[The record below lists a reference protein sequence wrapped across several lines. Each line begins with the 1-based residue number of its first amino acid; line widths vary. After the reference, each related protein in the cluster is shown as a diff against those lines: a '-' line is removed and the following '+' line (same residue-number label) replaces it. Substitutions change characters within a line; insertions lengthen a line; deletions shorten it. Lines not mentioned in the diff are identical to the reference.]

1 MKKIVIGGAAVLATA
16 GVGLGL
22 SQLANADSASPD
34 PTESSSVSVAT
45 GQATAQQG
53 GGVVGGQPGGPD
65 GGMGLRG
72 VETAALAQKLGV
84 EESRLQQA
92 IETVRQSQA
101 PAGKPGRGTSSGKTT
116 DGSQSQQP
124 GQGDNSD
131 QPPAGPSGNPGD
143 MDSDFAKA
151 LAQALGLDES
161 KVTSAIEEVKRR
173 PTRKSSTRQ
182 SPTANSPRRRQM
194 LSRRPRPRASPRS
207 GEPAATVPAESSRRW
222 ARRRDERRPGA
233 KLARPEACLDA
244 SAQPG
249 PSADGTS
256 GTVAQEFTSGWMSI
270 RQPVSRAAS
279 RAFCPSRPI
288 ASESW

>member
-173 PTRKSSTRQ
+173 
-182 SPTANSPRRRQM
+182 QM

>member
-1 MKKIVIGGAAVLATA
+1 MKDFAEALGGAAVLATA

-161 KVTSAIEEVKRR
+161 KVTSAIEEVKTEADKKVLDQAKGYRGRR
-173 PTRKSSTRQ
+173 KNVYRVAKQAVMKAGQYAYRD
-182 SPTANSPRRRQM
+182 RRQRKRQFRQLWIARINAGARQHG
-194 LSRRPRPRASPRS
+194 LSYSKFMN
-207 GEPAATVPAESSRRW
+207 GL
-222 ARRRDERRPGA
+222 
-233 KLARPEACLDA
+233 K
-244 SAQPG
+244 
-249 PSADGTS
+249 
-256 GTVAQEFTSGWMSI
+256 
-270 RQPVSRAAS
+270 RAAIELD
-279 RAFCPSRPI
+279 RKVLADLAVFDKAAF
-288 ASESW
+288 AQLVEKAKAALA

>member
-1 MKKIVIGGAAVLATA
+1 MKDFAEALGGAAVLATA

-53 GGVVGGQPGGPD
+53 GGGVGGQPGGPD

-161 KVTSAIEEVKRR
+161 KVTSAIEEVK
-173 PTRKSSTRQ
+173 T
-182 SPTANSPRRRQM
+182 
-194 LSRRPRPRASPRS
+194 
-207 GEPAATVPAESSRRW
+207 
-222 ARRRDERRPGA
+222 
-233 KLARPEACLDA
+233 EADKKVLDQA
-244 SAQPG
+244 V
-249 PSADGTS
+249 ADGKLTQEEADAVAKAS
-256 GTVAQEFTSGWMSI
+256 SAGIAEVRGTGGHGP
-270 RQPVSRAAS
+270 R
-279 RAFCPSRPI
+279 
-288 ASESW
+288 